1 MESPYRD
8 LKALLAQAGADP
20 ALRQR
25 ITSMDAAM
33 RELRRTSDAE
43 ESLSLWAVVQAYLW
57 RFAAY
62 VAAAAA
68 LGAWLAHRAC
78 AVRWRWAIP
87 CGLLS
92 ALLVFALSWV
102 VISPP
107 WVPLAA
113 PVHRGRAPGRV
124 VGRVP
129 QALLERSG
137 AGAGRLG
144 GGGDSGGR
152 PQRQLVVRD
161 GEPGRYKR
169 SGGLAAPRGRNRNGA
184 GVSRAGRGTS
194 PRAARA
200 FPDGSGP

>member
-1 MESPYRD
+1 
-8 LKALLAQAGADP
+8 
-20 ALRQR
+20 
-25 ITSMDAAM
+25 M

-43 ESLSLWAVVQAYLW
+43 ESLSLWTVVRPYLW

-78 AVRWRWAIP
+78 AVRWRWAVP

-113 PVHRGRAPGRV
+113 PLLVGGLPAASWAAFRRRSWRGA
-124 VGRVP
+124 
-129 QALLERSG
+129 
-137 AGAGRLG
+137 AGA
-144 GGGDSGGR
+144 
-152 PQRQLVVRD
+152 
-161 GEPGRYKR
+161 
-169 SGGLAAPRGRNRNGA
+169 LAAW
-184 GVSRAGRGTS
+184 
-194 PRAARA
+194 AAA
-200 FPDGSGP
+200 AVPAVVLSGSWW